1 MKADNSAECG
11 FYKETEHPFVL
22 RMDSLKKISD
32 LGKKIFA
39 VWAIEFSVYGTQ
51 KPVHCTQNSV
61 YVPWKIWA
69 NFVQNVEFSFR
80 TKNQNSCTFQGFRW

>member
-51 KPVHCTQNSV
+51 KPVHCTQIPV
-61 YVPWKIWA
+61 THTQEIFAY
-69 NFVQNVEFSFR
+69 FLQNI
-80 TKNQNSCTFQGFRW
+80 